1 MPETESK
8 NSRPV
13 VFSFDCNTEF
23 HFIEQKKQQ
32 FLYFAGV
39 IATIIFLVFKV
50 EINFSLHRIFI
61 LRFPALAT
69 VCLLCYNGTKAN
81 GKRVGRD
88 KMRTSAG
95 RLNCRNSS

>member
-50 EINFSLHRIFI
+50 EINFSLHQNLQRYTFSRKENRIHD
-61 LRFPALAT
+61 R
-69 VCLLCYNGTKAN
+69 
-81 GKRVGRD
+81 KRGIPDSGPGSGNRD
-88 KMRTSAG
+88 P
-95 RLNCRNSS
+95 

>member
-50 EINFSLHRIFI
+50 EINFSLHPIIEKSLLLSI
-61 LRFPALAT
+61 LI
-69 VCLLCYNGTKAN
+69 
-81 GKRVGRD
+81 
-88 KMRTSAG
+88 
-95 RLNCRNSS
+95 

>member
-50 EINFSLHRIFI
+50 EINFSLHPFFKTFRYTSHPGHA
-61 LRFPALAT
+61 PAAHSF
-69 VCLLCYNGTKAN
+69 
-81 GKRVGRD
+81 
-88 KMRTSAG
+88 RTG
-95 RLNCRNSS
+95 NS

>member
-50 EINFSLHRIFI
+50 EINFSLHLKKNCQKISR
-61 LRFPALAT
+61 
-69 VCLLCYNGTKAN
+69 
-81 GKRVGRD
+81 KRVD
-88 KMRTSAG
+88 FLPSII
-95 RLNCRNSS
+95 

>member
-50 EINFSLHRIFI
+50 EINFSLH
-61 LRFPALAT
+61 
-69 VCLLCYNGTKAN
+69 
-81 GKRVGRD
+81 
-88 KMRTSAG
+88 
-95 RLNCRNSS
+95 

>member
-13 VFSFDCNTEF
+13 VFSFHCNTEF

-39 IATIIFLVFKV
+39 IATFIFLVFKV
-50 EINFSLHRIFI
+50 EINFSLHPFFSSFFHPY
-61 LRFPALAT
+61 LSAFYQD
-69 VCLLCYNGTKAN
+69 CLLPSNG
-81 GKRVGRD
+81 V
-88 KMRTSAG
+88 
-95 RLNCRNSS
+95 

>member
-50 EINFSLHRIFI
+50 EINFSLHRQIV
-61 LRFPALAT
+61 RKRQ
-69 VCLLCYNGTKAN
+69 NQN
-81 GKRVGRD
+81 GKAEICPESKESKRETG
-88 KMRTSAG
+88 KSAHENRTIEAVYLG
-95 RLNCRNSS
+95 GLF